1 MEYKGY
7 IGEFTFDEKRALFL
21 GHISNIKGIIMFQG
35 KSIEILRY
43 AFKDSVN
50 EHLAWCPIPCL
61 KHGKSPEIPS
71 NDNLE
76 REDDL
81 DSA

>member
-1 MEYKGY
+1 MKYKGY
-7 IGEFTFDEKRALFL
+7 IGEFIFDEERELFL

-35 KSIEILRY
+35 KSIETLRY

-50 EHLAWCPIPCL
+50 EHLAWYL
-61 KHGKSPEIPS
+61 KHGKSPETPS
-71 NDNLE
+71 NDNSD
-76 REDDL
+76 READQ

>member
-1 MEYKGY
+1 MKYKGY
-7 IGEFTFDEKRALFL
+7 IGEFTFDEKRELFL
-21 GHISNIKGIIMFQG
+21 GRISNIKGIIMFQG
-35 KSIEILRY
+35 KTIENLRY

-50 EHLAWCPIPCL
+50 EHLAWCL

-71 NDNLE
+71 NDNSD

-81 DSA
+81 DAS

>member
-7 IGEFTFDEKRALFL
+7 IGEFTFDDKRELFL
-21 GHISNIKGIIMFQG
+21 GHISNTKGIIMFQG
-35 KSIEILRY
+35 KSIG
-43 AFKDSVN
+43 APGQ
-50 EHLAWCPIPCL
+50 AWCL

-76 REDDL
+76 IDADQ

>member
-7 IGEFTFDEKRALFL
+7 RGEFTFDDKRELFF
-21 GHISNIKGIIMFQG
+21 GRISNIKDLIIFQG
-35 KSIEILRY
+35 KSIATLRY

-50 EHLAWCPIPCL
+50 EYLAWCL

-71 NDNLE
+71 NDNSE
-76 REDDL
+76 TDTDL

>member
-7 IGEFTFDEKRALFL
+7 IGEFTFDEKRELFL

-35 KSIEILRY
+35 KSIQNLRY

-50 EHLAWCPIPCL
+50 EHLAWCL

-71 NDNLE
+71 NDNSE
-76 REDDL
+76 REDDQ

>member
-7 IGEFTFDEKRALFL
+7 IGEFTYDEKRELFL

-35 KSIEILRY
+35 KSIETLRY

-50 EHLAWCPIPCL
+50 EHLAWCL
-61 KHGKSPEIPS
+61 KHRKSPEIPS
-71 NDNLE
+71 NDNSD
-76 REDDL
+76 RENDL
-81 DSA
+81 DAS

>member
-7 IGEFTFDEKRALFL
+7 IGEYTFDEKRDLFL

-35 KSIEILRY
+35 KSIETLRY

-50 EHLAWCPIPCL
+50 EHLAWCL

-71 NDNLE
+71 NDNSE
-76 REDDL
+76 REDDW

>member
-7 IGEFTFDEKRALFL
+7 IGEFIFDEQKELFL

-35 KSIEILRY
+35 KSIETLRY

-50 EHLAWCPIPCL
+50 EHLAWCF
-61 KHGKSPEIPS
+61 KHGKSPELPS
-71 NDNLE
+71 NDNSKTSF
-76 REDDL
+76 DQNA
-81 DSA
+81 S